1 MSAIAGILGRVDDR
15 QNIAALDRMLAAM
28 THRGPD
34 GQGKWSSGADA
45 SGAGCLLGHRRLI
58 TLDASEQPVTTGE
71 KTLVAGASVFTH
83 PRATDLLRELHCD
96 DPAARVARLRG
107 AFALALWDEPSR
119 RLLLARDPLGHKPLY
134 VCRNPND
141 AGAWSLAF
149 ASELRALIASKMLGE
164 KLTLDP
170 VAAAS
175 MVWNGFVMSPHTM
188 VLGVQSLMP
197 GEARTYDA
205 AGTEIR
211 SESSWTMPRE
221 SGTSDDE
228 STFRQALRDVVRLNL
243 QAHADASVGV
253 LLSGGIDSSSIANLA
268 QQQQPPGERIRTFC
282 MAMEDASL
290 NEGDAARA
298 FAAAIGSEH
307 HEVLLTEQVFVATLD
322 DAIAS
327 LDQPTFDA
335 LNQFHI
341 CRALRAEGVK
351 VAVGGIGGDAI
362 YGGDKTLAQLPRL
375 QKLAGRTAWLPQ
387 SARVAAAKA
396 VAAIKQGRQPAG
408 GIGSQQNWA
417 KLPDV
422 VRANGD
428 LLALYQ
434 LTYALFLPQ
443 FQEQLLAATPPSIR
457 YGLPERTHDWLACE
471 IAGRSPIDA
480 AALLETRCFVGERL
494 LRDADSVSSAQSIE
508 LRSPLADPRIIEA
521 LARLPVEKKF
531 LPVGYKP
538 LLRKYGLEG
547 VDPKLYDRPKQGFV
561 LPFDRWIRQN
571 LGRVMNELLLDAAAC
586 RAAGLRPE
594 AVARL
599 WHVFQQG
606 SPGLYWTRVWAIY
619 VLIRWCQ
626 RHGVV
631 AAAPA

>member
-1 MSAIAGILGRVDDR
+1 MSAIAGILGRIDDPTNR
-15 QNIAALDRMLAAM
+15 EALDRMLAAM
-28 THRGPD
+28 VHRGPD
-34 GQGKWSSGADA
+34 GVGKWNGDRDA
-45 SGAGCLLGHRRLI
+45 SGNGCLLAHRRLT

-71 KTLVAGASVFTH
+71 KTLVADASIFSH
-83 PRATDLLRELHCD
+83 PRALDILRELHCD
-96 DPAARVARLRG
+96 DAAARVLRLRG
-107 AFALALWDEPSR
+107 AFALALWDEPVR
-119 RLLLARDPLGHKPLY
+119 CLLLARDPLGHKPLY
-134 VCRNPND
+134 FCRNPD
-141 AGAWSLAF
+141 ASGKWSLAF
-149 ASELRALIASKMLGE
+149 ASEVRALIASKLLGE
-164 KLTLDP
+164 KLQLDP
-170 VAAAS
+170 VAVAA
-175 MVWNGFVMSPHTM
+175 MVWNGFIMSPNTM
-188 VLGVQSLMP
+188 VQGVSSLLP
-197 GEARTYDA
+197 GECRTFDA
-205 AGTEIR
+205 AGKEIG
-211 SESSWTMPRE
+211 SDFSWTMPRE
-221 SGTSDDE
+221 SGLTRDE
-228 STFRQALRDVVRLNL
+228 STFRAELREIVRLNL
-243 QAHADASVGV
+243 EAHPDAPLGV

-268 QQQQPPGERIRTFC
+268 QQQQPAGQKIGTFC
-282 MAMEDASL
+282 MAMEEASL

-307 HEVLLTEQVFVATLD
+307 HEITLTEERFVATLD

-341 CRALRAEGVK
+341 CRALREQGVK

-362 YGGDKTLAQLPRL
+362 YGGDKTLRQLP
-375 QKLAGRTAWLPQ
+375 KLRNLAMKTAWLPD
-387 SARVAAAKA
+387 SVKVAAAKA
-396 VAAIKQGRQPAG
+396 LAAIKQGGQPAG

-434 LTYALFLPQ
+434 LTYALFIPQ
-443 FQEQLLAATPPSIR
+443 FQEQLLATMPTSLH
-457 YGLPERTHDWLACE
+457 YGLPDPTHAWLSRE
-471 IAGRSPIDA
+471 IANHSPINVA
-480 AALLETRCFVGERL
+480 AILETRCFVGERL
-494 LRDADSVSSAQSIE
+494 LRDADTVSSAQSLE
-508 LRSPLADPRIIEA
+508 LRSPLADPRLIEA
-521 LARLPVEKKF
+521 LARLPVDKKF

-561 LPFDRWIRQN
+561 LPFDRWIRKN
-571 LGRVMNELLLDAAAC
+571 LGRVMNEVMLDDSAC

-599 WHVFQQG
+599 WQAFQQG

-626 RHGVV
+626 RHNVSALSV
-631 AAAPA
+631 

>member
-1 MSAIAGILGRVDDR
+1 L
-15 QNIAALDRMLAAM
+15 
-28 THRGPD
+28 T
-34 GQGKWSSGADA
+34 
-45 SGAGCLLGHRRLI
+45 

-71 KTLVAGASVFTH
+71 KTLVADASIFTH
-83 PRATDLLRELHCD
+83 PRALDILRELHGD
-96 DPAARVARLRG
+96 NPASGMSRFRG
-107 AFALALWDEPSR
+107 AFALALWDEPAQ

-134 VCRNPND
+134 FCRNPD
-141 AGAWSLAF
+141 ASGRWSLAF
-149 ASELRALIASKMLGE
+149 ASELRALIASKLLGE
-164 KLTLDP
+164 QLQLDP

-188 VLGVQSLMP
+188 VRGVSSLMP
-197 GEARTYDA
+197 GECRTFDA
-205 AGTEIR
+205 AGKEIG
-211 SESSWTMPRE
+211 SEFSWTMPRE
-221 SGTSDDE
+221 SGPSEDE
-228 STFRQALRDVVRLNL
+228 STFRQELREIVKLNL
-243 QAHADASVGV
+243 AAHSDVSVGV
-253 LLSGGIDSSSIANLA
+253 LLSGGIDSSGIANLA
-268 QQQQPPGERIRTFC
+268 QQQQSAGEKIRTFC

-298 FAAAIGSEH
+298 FAAAIGTEH
-307 HEVLLTEQVFVATLD
+307 HEVMLTEQKFVATLNE
-322 DAIAS
+322 AIAS

-341 CRALRAEGVK
+341 CRALREEGVK

-362 YGGDKTLAQLPRL
+362 YGGDKTLRQLP
-375 QKLAGRTAWLPQ
+375 KLRNVAMKTAWLPE
-387 SARVAAAKA
+387 SFRVA
-396 VAAIKQGRQPAG
+396 VACAIASLKQGRQPAG

-434 LTYALFLPQ
+434 LTYALFIPR
-443 FQEQLLAATPPSIR
+443 FQEQLLEQSPSSIR
-457 YGLPERTHDWLACE
+457 YGLPDVTHAWLSRE
-471 IAGRSPIDA
+471 IANHSPIDVA
-480 AALLETRCFVGERL
+480 AILETRCFVGERL
-494 LRDADSVSSAQSIE
+494 LRDADTVSSAQSLE

-561 LPFDRWIRQN
+561 LPFDRWIRKN
-571 LGRVMNELLLDAAAC
+571 LGRVMNEVMLDESAC
-586 RAAGLRPE
+586 RAAGLRPD

-599 WHVFQQG
+599 WQSFQQG

-626 RHGVV
+626 RHNVT
-631 AAAPA
+631 APSV